1 MAHSAPA
8 IVILGNGSLATARK
22 IAQLYP
28 GALIHGLAARVEGAD
43 RVYHEFGATLRE
55 LYQQDTPIIALCA
68 AGIVIRTLAPLLL
81 EKGPSHR
88 CWPWLKTVARW
99 CRCLAASAG

>member
-22 IAQLYP
+22 IQQVYP
-28 GALIHGLAARVEGAD
+28 GALIHGLAERVDGAD

-55 LYQQDTPIIALCA
+55 L
-68 AGIVIRTLAPLLL
+68 
-81 EKGPSHR
+81 
-88 CWPWLKTVARW
+88 
-99 CRCLAASAG
+99 